1 MNGLQH
7 GRQGLDIQEH
17 ADLPTKEEMDALIA
31 SEMSRLSVEERE
43 RVYDDVHGVG
53 TFNEEDPSF
62 IGSCLDDLANHLLTQ
77 KQGTAYA
84 IAESMSKQYVSD
96 KDFCMMFLRA
106 EEYDPSDAAERMIRF
121 FEFKK
126 ELFGVEK
133 LVKDIALDDM
143 DEDDMHFLGNGY
155 CQVSPY
161 TDTAGRTIF
170 VFIQKRKTLGKTYG
184 YESLVRNSF

>member
-1 MNGLQH
+1 
-7 GRQGLDIQEH
+7 
-17 ADLPTKEEMDALIA
+17 
-31 SEMSRLSVEERE
+31 
-43 RVYDDVHGVG
+43 
-53 TFNEEDPSF
+53 
-62 IGSCLDDLANHLLTQ
+62 
-77 KQGTAYA
+77 
-84 IAESMSKQYVSD
+84 
-96 KDFCMMFLRA
+96 MMFLRA

-170 VFIQKRKTLGKTYG
+170 VFIQKRKTLGKTYE